1 MNRVRESV
9 NADFAHKRGYI
20 GSGITVAVMDTGIVY
35 HPDFDNRV
43 VRFIDFTSR
52 RTTAYDDNGHG
63 THVSG
68 IIGGSGFTSRGKYMG
83 MAPGVNLIML
93 KVLDKLGN
101 GNTAQVLKALQWIIE
116 NREKYRIRILN
127 ISVGMLN
134 SAKQEEQNQLLAAV
148 EEVWNHQIVV
158 IVAAGNN
165 GPAEGSV
172 TIPGMCKTV
181 ITVGSFDDDK
191 KDLKRSGM
199 MSGYSGRGPTENCIV
214 KPELVA
220 PGTRIASCST
230 NMSYEVKSGTS
241 MATPVVSGAVALLL
255 NRYPYLTPA
264 QVKLRLY
271 ETAIDM
277 GKEKNIQ
284 GWGKIDVQRLL

>member
-181 ITVGSFDDDK
+181 ITVGSYDDDK

-220 PGTRIASCST
+220 PGTKIASCST

-255 NRYPYLTPA
+255 NRYPYLTPV